1 MNLPRLPAHVTLSLL
16 SILAAAMV
24 QSCAATV
31 PFQGPAGGLFPVH
44 QGRARDCCNF
54 IVKGPKQE
62 AAAQA
67 AARFVGGDRVEVN
80 GRRFTSDCSGLVR
93 GVYAEQGID
102 VYRELGDLDGGNG
115 VGRIYAHAVKHGRIH
130 YGPDVHPGDLVF
142 FHNTWDFNRDGFPND
157 PLTHVGVVEQVERDG
172 TVVFVSSVTK
182 GIERYRMNLRQ
193 PGQHSTG
200 DGRILN
206 DFMRRKWPGDPP
218 ATQYL
223 TGQLFAAF
231 GTLVQDS

>member
-1 MNLPRLPAHVTLSLL
+1 MTFPRLPAHVTLSLL

-31 PFQGPAGGLFPVH
+31 PLKGVTGDLFPVH
-44 QGRARDCCNF
+44 QGRARDCCNL
-54 IVKGPKQE
+54 IVDAPRQE
-62 AAAQA
+62 AAARA
-67 AARFVGGDRVEVN
+67 ASGFVGSSRVEVN

-93 GVYAEQGID
+93 GVYAAQGVD
-102 VYRELGDLDGGNG
+102 VYGDLGDLDGGNG
-115 VGRIYAHAVKHGRIH
+115 VGRIYTHVVKHGRIH

-142 FHNTWDFNRDGFPND
+142 FHNSWDFNWDGFPND
-157 PLTHVGVVEQVERDG
+157 PLTHVGVVERVEDDG

-182 GIERYRMNLRQ
+182 GIERYRMNLRE
-193 PGQHSTG
+193 PGRHNGG

-206 DFMRRKWPGDPP
+206 DYMRRKWPGDPP
-218 ATQYL
+218 ATHYL

-231 GTLVQDS
+231 GTLL

>member
-1 MNLPRLPAHVTLSLL
+1 MAFSHLPVHVTLSLL
-16 SILAAAMV
+16 SLMAAAMV
-24 QSCAATV
+24 QSCATTV
-31 PFQGPAGGLFPVH
+31 PLQGPTGEVFPF
-44 QGRARDCCNF
+44 QQKRAKDCCNL
-54 IVKGPKQE
+54 IVNGPEQE

-80 GRRFTSDCSGLVR
+80 GRRFTPDCSGLVR
-93 GVYAEQGID
+93 GVYAAQGID
-102 VYRELGDLDGGNG
+102 VYGELGDLDGGNG
-115 VGRIYAHAVKHGRIH
+115 VGRIYTHALKHGRIH
-130 YGPDVHPGDLVF
+130 YGPDIHPGDLVF
-142 FHNTWDFNRDGFPND
+142 FHNSWDFNRDGLPND
-157 PLTHVGVVEQVERDG
+157 PLTHVGIVERVEDDG

-182 GIERYRMNLRQ
+182 GIERYRMNLRN
-193 PGQHSTG
+193 PGTYSSG

-231 GTLVQDS
+231 GTLISR